1 MSIFRFWIFHRLPPE
16 KCRKHNSVCD
26 GRRMG
31 RYMYKQYGFRRFLK
45 DYDFKLIC
53 LVVSLT
59 VLGILAIG
67 SARQSVQNRQIMGM
81 ALGIFV
87 MLASSLVDYHFI
99 LKFYHLIYIGNLILL
114 ALVIVMG
121 DDAGGA
127 QRWLEI
133 GGIRFQPSELAKI
146 LLILFFAQYIML
158 NRDRLNSFGIILL
171 SLVLIG
177 MPMVMVLKEDLSTT
191 IMIGVIFCV
200 MMYIG
205 GISHKLV
212 LGLLAV
218 TVPVSVIFL
227 TLVIQPD
234 QKILQDY
241 QQKRIL
247 AWLYPDE
254 YKDTQAY
261 QQNNS
266 MMAIGSGQLL
276 GKGYNNNEISS
287 VKNGNFIS
295 EAQTDFIF
303 AVVGEE
309 WGFLG
314 SCLIVIL
321 EFLIALECALIG
333 WKARDM
339 AGHVIAGGVAGLVC
353 FQSFINMGVA
363 TGLVPNTGLPLPFV
377 SYGLTSLVSLYLGI
391 GLALNVRWVS
401 RRARNDGSGNSLSFD

>member
-1 MSIFRFWIFHRLPPE
+1 M
-16 KCRKHNSVCD
+16 
-26 GRRMG
+26 
-31 RYMYKQYGFRRFLK
+31 
-45 DYDFKLIC
+45 
-53 LVVSLT
+53 
-59 VLGILAIG
+59 
-67 SARQSVQNRQIMGM
+67 
-81 ALGIFV
+81 
-87 MLASSLVDYHFI
+87 DYHFV
-99 LKFYHLIYIGNLILL
+99 LKFYYLIYVVNLVLL
-114 ALVIVMG
+114 GLVLSPLG

-146 LLILFFAQYIML
+146 LLILFFAQFIMV
-158 NRDRLNSFGIILL
+158 NRGRLNNFGIILL
-171 SLVLIG
+171 SLVLIAV
-177 MPMVMVLKEDLSTT
+177 PMMLVVMEDLSTT
-191 IMIGVIFCV
+191 IMIAILFCV
-200 MMYIG
+200 MMYLG
-205 GISHKLV
+205 GLSYKLILAV
-212 LGLLAV
+212 LAV
-218 TVPVSVIFL
+218 TVPVAVIFL
-227 TLVIQPD
+227 TIVIQPD
-234 QKILQDY
+234 QTILKDY
-241 QQKRIL
+241 QQRRIL
-247 AWLYPDE
+247 AWLYPEE
-254 YKDTQAY
+254 YKDTEAY

-303 AVVGEE
+303 AVIGEE

-314 SCLIVIL
+314 SCLIIIL

-377 SYGLTSLVSLYLGI
+377 SYGLTSLVSMYLGI
-391 GLALNVRWVS
+391 GFVLNVRWVS
-401 RRARNDGSGNSLSFD
+401 RRARND